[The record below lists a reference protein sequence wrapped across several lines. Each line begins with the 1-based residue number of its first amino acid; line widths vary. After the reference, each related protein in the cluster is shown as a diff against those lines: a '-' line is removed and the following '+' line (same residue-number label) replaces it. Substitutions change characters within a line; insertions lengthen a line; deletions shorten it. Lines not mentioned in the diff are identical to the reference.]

1 MTITTHS
8 HGLVAD
14 VGIVRGQALLARR
27 SLTHVHVSDE
37 LSREVFSFKLG
48 EMERWVMGP
57 PRFASDCIVVPKFSK
72 TACHGLWAWELS
84 SGREMLNIDFA
95 SECGPFIEFAPL
107 VDTTV
112 FLATDP
118 VGIALWDVAT
128 GRCRR
133 RVHADQ
139 VVSAALHPRSRRL
152 AYFARGS
159 IHIVHSSGLPSESWH
174 APTTEWAALVWGLA
188 GRVLVGA
195 DVQGNVFVTDVQT
208 RTTRATFS
216 NLGLPVT
223 CSLDGRWIAF
233 ECGLLD
239 LLEMRAQAHDAHRV
253 ARAGCFDTRS
263 QAFVFADEDGNVW
276 RVPV

>member
-1 MTITTHS
+1 MPAVHPQ
-8 HGLVAD
+8 GLLGAIGVVD
-14 VGIVRGQALLARR
+14 GKTLLARR
-27 SLTHVHVSDE
+27 TLTHVHVSDE
-37 LSREVFSFKLG
+37 HGHEVFSLRLAKT
-48 EMERWVMGP
+48 ERWAMHWPQFV
-57 PRFASDCIVVPKFSK
+57 SDCIVVPKISS
-72 TACHGLWAWELS
+72 TACFGLWAWELS

-174 APTTEWAALVWGLA
+174 APTAKWTGLVWGLD

-208 RTTRATFS
+208 RSTQATFS
-216 NLGLPVT
+216 KLGLPVT
-223 CSLDGRWIAF
+223 CSLEGRWIAF

-263 QAFVFADEDGNVW
+263 QTFVFTDVDGNVW
-276 RVPV
+276 RLRV